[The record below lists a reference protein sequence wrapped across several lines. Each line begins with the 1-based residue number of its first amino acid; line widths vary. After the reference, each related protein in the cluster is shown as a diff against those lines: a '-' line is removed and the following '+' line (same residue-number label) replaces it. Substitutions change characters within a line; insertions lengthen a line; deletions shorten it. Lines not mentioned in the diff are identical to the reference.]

1 MLRISLLVL
10 MLALLTSCG
19 GGSNHLTIDLE
30 GMRFHNAE
38 VHVQA
43 GQPMTLRLVN
53 KDSYAHAF
61 DIDAF
66 GIHRSL
72 AARETVEVIFTPE
85 QAGQYRFY
93 CGSPGHEQ
101 AGMVGVLVVGP

>member
-10 MLALLTSCG
+10 LLASCG
-19 GGSNHLTIDLE
+19 GGSNHLTIAMKD
-30 GMRFHNAE
+30 MRFHSAE
-38 VHVQA
+38 AHVQT

-53 KDSYAHAF
+53 EDGYAHAF